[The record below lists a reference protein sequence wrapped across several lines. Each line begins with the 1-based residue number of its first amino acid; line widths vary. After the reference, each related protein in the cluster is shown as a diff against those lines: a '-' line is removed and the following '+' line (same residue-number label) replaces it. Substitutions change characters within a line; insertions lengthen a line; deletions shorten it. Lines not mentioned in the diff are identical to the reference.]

1 MSKATNKQIA
11 KTFRKALPFLW
22 DGTRAGQGYH
32 QSEYICHA
40 INEGND
46 AWWCASADRSFAVE
60 AATQIIEDRLRID
73 GGPTKTFGSW
83 LRAKGVKRKVMTDPL
98 VQAHRKAWL
107 LQLIEEFSN
116 KR

>member
-1 MSKATNKQIA
+1 MSKVTNKQIA
-11 KTFRKALPFLW
+11 KAFTKALPFLW
-22 DGTRAGQGYH
+22 DGTPAGAGYH
-32 QSEYICHA
+32 QCEYICHA

-46 AWWCASADRSFAVE
+46 AWRYASDDRSLAVL
-60 AATQIIEDRLRID
+60 AAKQIIEDRLRID
-73 GGPTKTFGSW
+73 GGTTKIFDSW
-83 LRAKGVKRKVMTDPL
+83 LRAKGVKKKVMTDPL